1 MKIQNIK
8 SNYVNFASVSNSKE
22 QDLKLENTNSQK
34 EKKQKII
41 KYTLAATAAAAIV
54 IGGLYYL
61 GRHGGSGLKKANLA
75 EDIIPN
81 SKTPKSEA
89 PDINTGE
96 MKKPNADTAKNVS
109 NKQDLAEQVIKNDD
123 VNISSED
130 NIIDDIVPKRP
141 KTKTSSRKRRTKKSE
156 NKVNLSEIP
165 DSKKPFVLDKNYF
178 DFSKIEG
185 KRSDELVQQFENGNL
200 KREFASYD
208 GFHLNYYSEF
218 DNNGNRIIDVEFRND
233 TSVKSITKYDKGQ
246 FSEISFYDKDG
257 ITLVKNFDNQE
268 DYLQF
273 SLDFE

>member
-8 SNYVNFASVSNSKE
+8 SNYVNFVSVSNSKE
-22 QDLKLENTNSQK
+22 QDLKLENTDGQK
-34 EKKQKII
+34 EKREKII

-54 IGGLYYL
+54 IGGLYYI
-61 GRHGGSGLKKANLA
+61 RHHGGNGIKKTNVT
-75 EDIIPN
+75 EDVITN
-81 SKTPKSEA
+81 SKTPKSKT
-89 PDINTGE
+89 PDINNSE
-96 MKKPNADTAKNVS
+96 MKNPNADTAENFS

-130 NIIDDIVPKRP
+130 NIIVPERP
-141 KTKTSSRKRRTKKSE
+141 KTKKSSRNRRAKKSE
-156 NKVNLSEIP
+156 NNVNLSEIP
-165 DSKKPFVLDKNYF
+165 DSKKPFVLDKKYF

-218 DNNGNRIIDVEFRND
+218 DNNGNRIIDVEFRNN
-233 TSVKSITKYDKGQ
+233 TSIKSITKYEKGQ

-257 ITLVKNFDNQE
+257 ITPVKKFDNQE
-268 DYLQF
+268 EYLRF